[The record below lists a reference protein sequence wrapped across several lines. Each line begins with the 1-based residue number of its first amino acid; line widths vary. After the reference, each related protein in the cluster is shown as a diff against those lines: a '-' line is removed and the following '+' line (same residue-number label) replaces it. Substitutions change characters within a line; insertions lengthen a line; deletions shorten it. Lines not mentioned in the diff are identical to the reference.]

1 MSKTFTKKDIPDI
14 TDKFN
19 KNIKKIMKILESNIV
34 NNITYDTLRRRVV
47 ILMKETPL
55 ILLQEGGKVFYEKKD
70 YIINNKLDEL
80 FDRSLSTYINDT
92 DINDGDINFKGID
105 SLFSIIKDIWMKF
118 NEEEKKYVHKIFK
131 SLLSEYSK
139 YKMIN

>member
-1 MSKTFTKKDIPDI
+1 MSKTFTKNDIPDI

-80 FDRSLSTYINDT
+80 FDCSLSTYINDKDMIDN
-92 DINDGDINFKGID
+92 DINIKGMD
-105 SLFSIIKDIWMKF
+105 SLFSIIKDIWAKF
-118 NEEEKKYVHKIFK
+118 NEEEKNMFIRFLNHYYQNTQNIR
-131 SLLSEYSK
+131 
-139 YKMIN
+139 

>member
-1 MSKTFTKKDIPDI
+1 MSKTFTKNDIPDI

-55 ILLQEGGKVFYEKKD
+55 ILLQEGGKIFYEKKD

-92 DINDGDINFKGID
+92 DINDSDINFKGID
-105 SLFSIIKDIWMKF
+105 SLFSIIKDIWIKF
-118 NEEEKKYVHKIFK
+118 NEDEKKYVNKIFK